1 MLEWVLGGMRAMSRL
16 GERVE
21 VMRDGAGL
29 VSAHGG
35 RRFVPYGD
43 IEWAWWIEVTPDGE
57 ELCGLWEFWDDEGV
71 LVCMCG

>member
-1 MLEWVLGGMRAMSRL
+1 MSRL

-29 VSAHGG
+29 VSAHGR

-43 IEWAWWIEVTPDGE
+43 IEWAWWIEVTPDGG
-57 ELCGLWEFWDDEGV
+57 ELRGLWEFWDEEGV
-71 LVCMCG
+71 VIYMCG

>member
-21 VMRDGAGL
+21 VMRDGADL
-29 VSAHGG
+29 VSADGG
-35 RRFVPYGD
+35 RRFVSYGD
-43 IEWAWWIEVTPDGE
+43 IEWAWWIEVTPDGGD
-57 ELCGLWEFWDDEGV
+57 LRGLWELWDDEGV